1 MTDQA
6 TCQTLCTRTAGSGDV
21 PIFPVTG
28 LCQFQA
34 QGYTISDVVV
44 SGCNIPTVAFEPV
57 AEVPRAALMTVTYE
71 VSFAF
76 TAIHPDGH
84 QEQRTQVCSGSV
96 QFVQPATARNHR
108 LLVPPQCT
116 PSLSCR
122 ATGAGFDPSTAVQ
135 SFVVVVFGSVDCLG
149 CSQQEVPVEVQLCP
163 SSGSATTSAGKPTA
177 EGKATP
183 SQAWP
188 QA

>member
-34 QGYTISDVVV
+34 HGYTVSDVVV

-57 AEVPRAALMTVTYE
+57 AEVPRAALMTVSYE

-76 TAIHPDGH
+76 TATYPDGRW
-84 QEQRTQVCSGSV
+84 ERETTVCTGSV
-96 QFVQPATARNHR
+96 QFIQPATARNHR

-122 ATGAGFDPSTAVQ
+122 ATGAGFDTSTAVQ

-149 CSQQEVPVEVQLCP
+149 CSQQEVPVDVQLCP
-163 SSGSATTSAGKPTA
+163 TSGSAATSVGEATG
-177 EGKATP
+177 EDKAMP
-183 SQAWP
+183 ARLWP